1 MYLPTVKSGRL
12 VERYL
17 MGEYIGLL
25 VTDCESDGLIH
36 YDHVLFVY
44 REGDQSPCYAVA
56 AEMNKL
62 MIQHEEGRFLGV
74 FPGNGHMNMGMSPH
88 WRDLDK
94 FVQRALEVVME
105 HFKIEV
111 IPEVLPIPPAQR
123 LDD

>member
-1 MYLPTVKSGRL
+1 MYLPMVKSGRL
-12 VERYL
+12 VERYQ
-17 MGEYIGLL
+17 MGEYTGLL

-44 REGDQSPCYAVA
+44 RSGEQAPCYAVA

-62 MIQHEEGRFLGV
+62 MIEHEQGRFLGV
-74 FPGNGHMNMGMSPH
+74 FPGSGHANLGLSPD
-88 WRDLDK
+88 WRDMDR
-94 FVQRALEVVME
+94 FVQRALEVVVE

-111 IPEVLPIPPAQR
+111 MPELQPIPPAQR